1 MLILAFDTCF
11 DAVSAAVARQ
21 QASGL
26 AVLAERAEPR
36 RVGHAERLLPMLAE
50 VSAAAG
56 IGFADVELIAVTE
69 GPGTFTGVRTGIAA
83 ARALALATGRKA
95 VGVGSLAAMAV
106 AARACAGGATAGR
119 PIAVAMA
126 QRPGLVFFQLFGVDA
141 IAIGAPLL
149 LSPEACAARMPRQGS
164 LIVGSAAVAVLAAA
178 ARIGTQAGLIE
189 AEPRASAVALLAADV
204 AADRPLRPV
213 YLRAPDAKP
222 QSGALPR
229 AVS

>member
-1 MLILAFDTCF
+1 AM
-11 DAVSAAVARQ
+11 SAE
-21 QASGL
+21 GP
-26 AVLAERAEPR
+26 ERG
-36 RVGHAERLLPMLAE
+36 RVGYADGLLPMLAE

-106 AARACAGGATAGR
+106 AARSSPGGATAGR
-119 PIAVAMA
+119 PIAIAMA

-164 LIVGSAAVAVLAAA
+164 LIVGSAAAAVRAAA
-178 ARIGTQAGLIE
+178 AR
-189 AEPRASAVALLAADV
+189 
-204 AADRPLRPV
+204 
-213 YLRAPDAKP
+213 
-222 QSGALPR
+222 
-229 AVS
+229 